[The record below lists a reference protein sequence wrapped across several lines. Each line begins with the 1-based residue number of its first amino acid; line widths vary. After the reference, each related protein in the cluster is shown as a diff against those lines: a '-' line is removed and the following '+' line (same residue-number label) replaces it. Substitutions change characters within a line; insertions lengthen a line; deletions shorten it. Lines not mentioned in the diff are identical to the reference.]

1 MLCVYI
7 HIYIYIYMYNNT
19 ARTDVLPR
27 KVRFDCAGPMFYEII
42 RVVHLGRCM
51 TEIYSLIFTH
61 FNNININIIIVIN
74 IIIIIIIIFIFII
87 IFIIIIIII
96 NNNNIISNIISI
108 IIPKP

>member
-1 MLCVYI
+1 MLCVY
-7 HIYIYIYMYNNT
+7 IYIYIYMYNNT

-61 FNNININIIIVIN
+61 FNNINIIIVIN
-74 IIIIIIIIFIFII
+74 IIIIIIIIIFIFII
-87 IFIIIIIII
+87 IFIIIIII